1 MGPTAEQ
8 LYQSALALPEEE
20 RLDLAD
26 ALVAASGHPPAP
38 DPRGDE
44 YITEIRRRSG
54 DADPAA
60 WSSWA
65 DARRRVHARL
75 GIPEPG
81 NG

>member
-1 MGPTAEQ
+1 MTPTAEQ
-8 LYQSALALPEEE
+8 VYQLALALPEDD

-38 DPRGDE
+38 DLCGDE
-44 YITEIRRRSG
+44 YMVEVRRRSD

-75 GIPEPG
+75 GIAEQG